1 MTRLAA
7 LPTLTALLVALAG
20 SRAQAADGDA
30 WFARDKALHASAG
43 AAIGAGGYAGSALVF
58 SGTRARVTS
67 GLALAL
73 GAGAAKEWSDRG
85 GRGTPSWRDFAWD
98 AVGATTGV
106 TIAWL
111 IDRAVHA
118 RAAHPHGGH
127 DTVRNA
133 PSAPPLPARRGAAH
147 KQPPATAPTLRP
159 APGAT
164 TAMR

>member
-1 MTRLAA
+1 MTRLAT
-7 LPTLTALLVALAG
+7 LTRLTALVFTLAG

-43 AAIGAGGYAGSALVF
+43 AAIGAGGYAGSAFVF
-58 SGTRARVTS
+58 SGTRARAAS

-98 AVGATTGV
+98 AVGAATGV
-106 TIAWL
+106 TVAWL

-118 RAAHPHGGH
+118 HAAHRQLPR
-127 DTVRNA
+127 TA
-133 PSAPPLPARRGAAH
+133 STLPPALGAAA
-147 KQPPATAPTLRP
+147 ATR
-159 APGAT
+159 
-164 TAMR
+164 

>member
-1 MTRLAA
+1 VTRLAT
-7 LPTLTALLVALAG
+7 LTKLTALVFTLAG
-20 SRAQAADGDA
+20 SRAEAADGDA

-43 AAIGAGGYAGSALVF
+43 VAIGAGGYAGSALVF

-98 AVGATTGV
+98 AVGAATGV

-118 RAAHPHGGH
+118 RAAHTQDGH
-127 DTVRNA
+127 ETGQTV
-133 PSAPPLPARRGAAH
+133 PSAPTPPAVRAAAH
-147 KQPPATAPTLRP
+147 GQPPRTAPTLTP
-159 APGAT
+159 SLGAAAAT
-164 TAMR
+164 R